1 MSRDFLNSQ
10 AEHLQMKYV
19 GTGHPDTTRWEW
31 AVNQQRDSLASYMGH
46 FSMLEYFAIAENES
60 IGRIKYN
67 LLQKMI
73 RPCGNPPPT
82 EETL

>member
-10 AEHLQMKYV
+10 AEHLQMK
-19 GTGHPDTTRWEW
+19 EW